1 MILAEGE
8 HVGRI
13 WRQDGQTL
21 ILTFDDSGNRYWKHD
36 LGWFPIVQDL
46 EDENM
51 VQIFLDGSWWRTYK
65 TELEI
70 QPACEAADLAFA

>member
-1 MILAEGE
+1 MIFPETE

-21 ILTFDDSGNRYWKHD
+21 ILTFDGSGNRHWKD
-36 LGWFPIVQDL
+36 GLGWFPIVQDL
-46 EDENM
+46 EDENV